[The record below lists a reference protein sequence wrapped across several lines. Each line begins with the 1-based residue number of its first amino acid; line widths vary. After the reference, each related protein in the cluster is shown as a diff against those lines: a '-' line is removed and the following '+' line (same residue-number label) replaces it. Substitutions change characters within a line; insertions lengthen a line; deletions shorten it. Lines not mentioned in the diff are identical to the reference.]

1 MYYWLTK
8 RAHSNKIQ
16 SINFPQGISPR
27 MPRSRS
33 SQWKIFS
40 ERKKQPPQT
49 ISNNPWRNY
58 DVEQIWWWNWD
69 GNGWTKKLNSSYPR
83 WAARVSARRCGRG
96 ARTSHGCP
104 ALRRLLVEGLLLLIG
119 CGEVNVVLTDVRV
132 RVPVLGWVIA
142 VHLDAVLPFGR
153 KVGGHLETFMNHRAS
168 INGSHRQSS
177 HPAGM
182 HSSVYSCISQVSL
195 YKNKSVSLITVIIS
209 ELASALSP
217 INHTG
222 LY

>member
-1 MYYWLTK
+1 M
-8 RAHSNKIQ
+8 RSNP
-16 SINFPQGISPR
+16 SISRKAFHHACQGQGQVSG
-27 MPRSRS
+27 RS
-33 SQWKIFS
+33 FS

-49 ISNNPWRNY
+49 ISNYPWRNY

-69 GNGWTKKLNSSYPR
+69 GNGWTKKLNSSYPH
-83 WAARVSARRCGRG
+83 WAAGVSARCCGCG

-119 CGEVNVVLTDVRV
+119 CGEMNVVLTDVRV
-132 RVPVLGWVIA
+132 RVPVLGWVVA

-153 KVGGHLETFMNHRAS
+153 KVGGHLGKFMNHRAS
-168 INGSHRQSS
+168 IQQFTQ
-177 HPAGM
+177 A
-182 HSSVYSCISQVSL
+182 VLTLWECICQCTVA
-195 YKNKSVSLITVIIS
+195 YPRWATTRTKASVSLITVIIN

-217 INHTG
+217 INHIG